1 MERILIIDDDKMNM
15 KITQF
20 ILDKAGY
27 EVTLAE
33 SAFVGIHLLMEH
45 KFDLLLLDIKKPDM
59 DGIEALKYIRSIPEV
74 ANTKVVFLTA
84 SNSRDDLTDAVHL
97 GASRFVQK
105 PCLPDELLA
114 VVEEAFEEKD
124 NDTLLLIVDDDML
137 SRKVTLRVFESLYRV
152 KCVSSGEE
160 AIEFCKQTVPSLIL
174 MDLYMPNMDGL
185 AAFQHIKAMD
195 SCRHVPIMFMTV
207 DHNTEVEQKLFQA
220 GAVDF
225 VRKPFIADVIK
236 ERARRVLEL
245 EQLQRFLYEE
255 VDRRTFELH
264 ESMLKV
270 KRLTEQVICALGSA
284 IDAKDAYTNGHS
296 GRVAEYSKEIARRA
310 GKDENEI
317 EKIYYAALLHDV
329 GKIGVAREILN
340 KPGKLTE
347 EEFAIIKQ
355 HPSIGHK
362 ILDSISELPSL
373 SIAARWH
380 HERYDGGGY
389 PDGLAGED
397 IPEIARII
405 CVADSYDAMTST
417 RSYRGVVSQ
426 EKVRSEIERGR
437 GTQFDPQFADIM
449 LQMIDEDTDFSMQE
463 NGSVPSCSQAHS
475 QGFFLA
481 DPR

>member
-1 MERILIIDDDKMNM
+1 MNM

-33 SAFVGIHLLMEH
+33 SALTGIQLLLEH
-45 KFDLLLLDIKKPDM
+45 HFDLLLLDIKMPDM
-59 DGIEALKYIRSIPEV
+59 DGIEALKRIRGIPEI
-74 ANTKVVFLTA
+74 ANIKVVFLTA

-114 VVEEAFEEKD
+114 VVEETFEEKD
-124 NDTLLLIVDDDML
+124 DDVLLLIVDDDML
-137 SRKVTLRVFESLYRV
+137 SRKVTQHVFESLYRV

-160 AIEFCKQTVPSLIL
+160 AIESCKQKVPDLIL

-236 ERARRVLEL
+236 ERVRRVLEL
-245 EQLQRFLYEE
+245 EQLQHFLYAE

-264 ESMLKV
+264 ESMQKV
-270 KRLTEQVICALGSA
+270 KRLTEQVINALADA

-296 GRVAEYSKEIARRA
+296 HRVAEYSKEIARRA

-317 EKIYYAALLHDV
+317 EEIYYSALLHDM
-329 GKIGVAREILN
+329 GKIGVPREIIN
-340 KPGKLTE
+340 KPGKLTD
-347 EEFAIIKQ
+347 EEFALIKE
-355 HPSIGHK
+355 HPSIGYK
-362 ILDSISELPSL
+362 ILSTISELPNL
-373 SIAARWH
+373 SVAARWH
-380 HERYDGGGY
+380 HEHYDGKGY
-389 PDGLAGED
+389 PDGLAGDE
-397 IPEIARII
+397 IPEIARLI

-417 RSYRGVVSQ
+417 RSYRGAVSQ
-426 EKVRSEIERGR
+426 EHVRSEIERCR
-437 GTQFDPQFADIM
+437 GTHFDPLFADIM
-449 LQMIDEDTDFSMQE
+449 VQMIAEDTEYRMREDRFGTSWDK
-463 NGSVPSCSQAHS
+463 PQA
-475 QGFFLA
+475 
-481 DPR
+481 DRPTE